1 MNRHTIREKSMI
13 CIYQYLL
20 CDKDIEESI
29 IDVFETSNIDDFAN
43 LLIYE
48 SIKNKDR
55 YIEYINQVMKDYTFD
70 RLGYIEKAILLLGCS
85 EFDNKTALAS
95 IIIDE
100 YIILTKEYCDTD
112 AYKLINSVLDKL

>member
-70 RLGYIEKAILLLGCS
+70 RLGYIEKAILLLG
-85 EFDNKTALAS
+85 DRK
-95 IIIDE
+95 
-100 YIILTKEYCDTD
+100 
-112 AYKLINSVLDKL
+112 SVV